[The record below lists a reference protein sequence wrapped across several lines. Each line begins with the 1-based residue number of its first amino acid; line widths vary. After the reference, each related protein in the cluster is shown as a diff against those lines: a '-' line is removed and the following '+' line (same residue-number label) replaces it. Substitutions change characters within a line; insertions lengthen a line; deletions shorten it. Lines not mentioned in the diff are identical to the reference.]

1 MAKAKLYKANLNWMV
16 VGENGEKIMGATPE
30 MATEAFTALWATHYP
45 GIPVPEIERDEA
57 LDINTAPKDP
67 VEPLSPAEAPAPEV
81 KPAEATTGL
90 TGPEFSMDQL
100 HEALVKGEKHQKLY
114 APAFAHPL
122 LAPNVEVTYEAA
134 LEAVRSL
141 ERGLSATTGQQV
153 VLL

>member
-45 GIPVPEIERDEA
+45 GIPVPEIERDET

-81 KPAEATTGL
+81 KPATAPAEAK
-90 TGPEFSMDQL
+90 FSMDQL